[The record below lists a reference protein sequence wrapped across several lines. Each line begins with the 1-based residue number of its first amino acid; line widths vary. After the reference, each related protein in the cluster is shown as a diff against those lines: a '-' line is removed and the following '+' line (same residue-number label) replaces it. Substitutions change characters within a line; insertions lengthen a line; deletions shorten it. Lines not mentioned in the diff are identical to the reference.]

1 MALSSLSGAGAL
13 YRRVLAHQSYPS
25 GWAERSPVDQSN
37 SNGSRGKHVGSAAGP
52 ARLLISIATRFRG
65 MPGSPERREIFYQF
79 MIATL
84 CICWVNYRDDRPKQF
99 TVRGKN

>member
-13 YRRVLAHQSYPS
+13 YRRVLARQSYPS

-52 ARLLISIATRFRG
+52 ARLLISIATRFRD
-65 MPGSPERREIFYQF
+65 MPGSRFLSAGEIFLAVY
-79 MIATL
+79 
-84 CICWVNYRDDRPKQF
+84 DRCGL
-99 TVRGKN
+99 RLLS